1 MVVQVVVRVAVTLTS
16 GAGGYGTIRH
26 DAGRLYSCRI
36 DGDGAD
42 LLQYDTSTAHLTTG
56 RRRGDAKEGWVVVWL
71 VNTAVSIQETC
82 FRGPS
87 ATEHGIVAVGCLTEV
102 ESVKLQ
108 LMGEAT
114 TSTAT
119 YTTATILLRIY

>member
-1 MVVQVVVRVAVTLTS
+1 M
-16 GAGGYGTIRH
+16 
-26 DAGRLYSCRI
+26 
-36 DGDGAD
+36 
-42 LLQYDTSTAHLTTG
+42 
-56 RRRGDAKEGWVVVWL
+56 VWL

-119 YTTATILLRIY
+119 YTTATILLRIYRLVYVVLRWPFMAPRPPQSI